1 MRKKC
6 LLILLLP
13 FKFNP
18 MQTNG
23 FSKNQI
29 LQYGLQHKI
38 INFKVNLIF
47 ICELVKV
54 FTLNK
59 EKQMDQ
65 LCLCNP
71 LMQNVFVLYCLFIVF
86 YLRLKQLKEEDIQV
100 IIQHWI
106 RILNIKLGWIHE
118 FDKIVVNYVSSF
130 VFFFH
135 LTTTFFM
142 LNTFRSSSKLL
153 KTFTG
158 HTSYVNSIDYSTFN
172 GDQFICSGSDDKT
185 VRIWNV
191 DNKKSQSFNG
201 HSAFVYC
208 VKFSPYHYYNHRQN
222 VICSS
227 SLDKTIRFWNI
238 KHNKQLQIFNGHTG
252 ICSIKFSPFNG
263 GRYLCSGSYDNN
275 IHLWDVETS
284 KSLHV
289 FDGHKGW
296 VLCVDISPFQSK
308 NNNSDKS
315 NNTGL
320 IGGNGYTICSGS
332 WDKTIRI
339 WDVETTKQL
348 NVFKG
353 HEDWVRS
360 VKYGS
365 NKLVNMILSGSEDN
379 SVRLW
384 DIRSDRQV
392 QVFNGHTDQVFAV
405 EYSPFTMDNSGSSNV
420 ICSGSIDK
428 TIRFWDIRSNKNQL
442 YVMKVNEKIL
452 CLKFIELKENL
463 NNNERQLN
471 GDNCINLCY
480 GSSNGL
486 IRFWG

>member
-1 MRKKC
+1 FQFSYQWLQIVIYETVHFLQHFIFKNFTAVLKRQMRKKC

-308 NNNSDKS
+308 NNNSDKKPLGYGILRQQ
-315 NNTGL
+315 NNSMHSKDMN
-320 IGGNGYTICSGS
+320 I
-332 WDKTIRI
+332 
-339 WDVETTKQL
+339 
-348 NVFKG
+348 
-353 HEDWVRS
+353 
-360 VKYGS
+360 
-365 NKLVNMILSGSEDN
+365 
-379 SVRLW
+379 VRLW
-384 DIRSDRQV
+384 DIRSDQQI
-392 QVFNGHTDQVFAV
+392 QVFNRHLFGVTCV
-405 EYSPFTMDNSGSSNV
+405 EYSPFVIKNSIGNSNV
-420 ICSGSIDK
+420 ICSGSYDD
-428 TIRFWDIRSNKNQL
+428 TIRFWDIRSNKEEL
-442 YVMKVNEKIL
+442 YVIDRRNEYDKEFDGII
-452 CLKFIELKENL
+452 CLKFIVLKKKENSK
-463 NNNERQLN
+463 NVTY
-471 GDNCINLCY
+471 DWNLCY
-480 GSSNGL
+480 GLEKGH
-486 IRFWG
+486 ICIWG